1 MVSLPIMLLTTF
13 ISVGGQLQEV
23 PKESPEAYHYQFT
36 ETDIGKYNFENTRT
50 NLISLD
56 AVLSGEEI
64 DVSETINELDIL
76 DPETNEFDLDVSGGD
91 AVAPFVIDNTEITE
105 LLNEQIELLA
115 ENSSSVTGTMNST
128 VLDLMDRMVDDL
140 PSYYKYAGF
149 RTDADDAYRAT
160 LYLSKSASYSNDVIT
175 FGDDC
180 IAVRFYRLTQ
190 GNNYNYY
197 LTYERYESPNSTVRV
212 NDNTIIYTNVVDGFP
227 ALGNHQK
234 FEIEYFWIGIFLVL
248 ATIIFTRRLNNA

>member
-1 MVSLPIMLLTTF
+1 MVNLPILLLTTF
-13 ISVGGQLQEV
+13 ISIGGQIKEV
-23 PKESPEAYHYQFT
+23 PVDSPEAVAYEQT
-36 ETDIGKYNFENTRT
+36 LTDSGKYDFDYVPVQKLLLGDGKHEVLYVDTLPDPDTELTVSDGDVAKNTVSSGDIIPYV
-50 NLISLD
+50 LLD
-56 AVLSGEEI
+56 DGEI
-64 DVSETINELDIL
+64 A
-76 DPETNEFDLDVSGGD
+76 G
-91 AVAPFVIDNTEITE
+91 

-115 ENSSSVTGTMNST
+115 ENSSSVTGTLNST

-149 RTDADDAYRAT
+149 RTNADDAYQAT
-160 LYLSKSASYSNDVIT
+160 LYLSKDAKYNNNVIT

-180 IAVRFYRLTQ
+180 IAIRFYRLSQ

-197 LTYERYESPNSTVRV
+197 LTYERYESPNSTVTI

-234 FEIEYFWIGIFLVL
+234 FEIEYFWIGIFVVL
-248 ATIIFTRRLNNA
+248 ASIIFTRRLNNA

>member
-1 MVSLPIMLLTTF
+1 MMFNIPVMLLTTF

-23 PKESPEAYHYQFT
+23 PIDSPQAIEYSQT
-36 ETDIGKYNFENTRT
+36 ETDIGKYTFETTLATGHVSN
-50 NLISLD
+50 D
-56 AVLSGEEI
+56 AVMAVKN
-64 DVSETINELDIL
+64 DVSSGDAVS
-76 DPETNEFDLDVSGGD
+76 DVSGGD
-91 AVAPFVIDNTEITE
+91 MTQFVMIDNTEITE

-149 RTDADDAYRAT
+149 RTNADDAYQAT
-160 LYLSKSASYSNDVIT
+160 LYLSKDAKYNNNIIT

-180 IAVRFYRLTQ
+180 IAVRFYRITQ

-197 LTYERYESPNSTVRV
+197 LTYERYESPNSTVRI
-212 NDNTIIYTNVVDGFP
+212 NDNTIFYTNVVDGYP

>member
-1 MVSLPIMLLTTF
+1 MFSLPIMLLTTF
-13 ISVGGQLQEV
+13 ISVGGQIQAV
-23 PKESPEAYHYQFT
+23 PKESPQAVEYKQT
-36 ETDIGKYNFENTRT
+36 ETDIGKYEIETT
-50 NLISLD
+50 SSKTADITVTLPDETLVADDTIEPIEE
-56 AVLSGEEI
+56 LSP
-64 DVSETINELDIL
+64 D
-76 DPETNEFDLDVSGGD
+76 DVSGGD
-91 AVAPFVIDNTEITE
+91 ILPSLLIDNTEITE

-149 RTDADDAYRAT
+149 RTNADDAYQAT
-160 LYLSKSASYSNDVIT
+160 LYISKDATYNNNVIS

-180 IAVRFYRLTQ
+180 IAVRFFRLTQ
-190 GNNYNYY
+190 GSNYNYY
-197 LTYERYESPNSTVRV
+197 LTYERYESPNSTVRI
-212 NDNTIIYTNVVDGFP
+212 NNNTIIYTNVVDGFP

>member
-13 ISVGGQLQEV
+13 ISLNGQIAQV
-23 PKESPEAYHYQFT
+23 PIDSPQAVAYQQT
-36 ETDIGKYNFENTRT
+36 ETDIGEYDFDINT
-50 NLISLD
+50 SKEEDGLD
-56 AVLSGEEI
+56 AISG
-64 DVSETINELDIL
+64 DIVG
-76 DPETNEFDLDVSGGD
+76 DVSGGD
-91 AVAPFVIDNTEITE
+91 VSFGDNVAMLLTDNTEITE

-149 RTDADDAYRAT
+149 RTDADDAYCAT
-160 LYLSKSASYSNDVIT
+160 LYISKSASYNNDVIT

-248 ATIIFTRRLNNA
+248 ASIIFTRRMSNA

>member
-1 MVSLPIMLLTTF
+1 MVSLPVLLLTTF
-13 ISVGGQLQEV
+13 ISLNGQIAQV
-23 PKESPEAYHYQFT
+23 PVDSPEALAYQQT
-36 ETDIGKYNFENTRT
+36 ETDIGKYNFD
-50 NLISLD
+50 I
-56 AVLSGEEI
+56 VLS
-64 DVSETINELDIL
+64 N
-76 DPETNEFDLDVSGGD
+76 DVSGGD
-91 AVAPFVIDNTEITE
+91 VEPDVSGGDSNPIMMFSDPQITE

-128 VLDLMDRMVDDL
+128 VLDLMDRMIDDL

-149 RTDADDAYRAT
+149 RTNADDAYQAT
-160 LYLSKSASYSNDVIT
+160 LYLSKSASFNNNVIT

-180 IAVRFYRLTQ
+180 IAVKFYRVSQ
-190 GNNYNYY
+190 NNYNYY
-197 LTYERYESPNSTVRV
+197 LTYERYDSPNSTVRI

-234 FEIEYFWIGIFLVL
+234 FEIEYFWIGIFVVL